1 MVRVQL
7 HAAAEKWLKE
17 YIDSFR
23 DEKGSLHPLME
34 VKRTHSL
41 RVRDNASEIASEL
54 GWSGELLD
62 CALTAALLHDTG
74 RFPQFAEWGT
84 YYDGASLDHGDLG
97 EKTLREFFPD
107 EKLATYG
114 RWEDILLAVRLH
126 NKKELPAGIAATAAP
141 LVRIVRDSD
150 KLDVFRLV
158 RMHVEEERINELLP
172 RIIPSGGYSE
182 ALVREV
188 STEKRASYSNV
199 RSLSDFLLVQL
210 SWVFDLNFAP
220 SFRMLRGDGVLSW
233 MERVLPPDESV
244 NAFIRSA
251 LRHAMLGE
259 SA

>member
-1 MVRVQL
+1 MHVQL
-7 HAAAEKWLKE
+7 HGTAEKWLKE

-23 DEKGSLHPLME
+23 DENGGLHPLME

-41 RVRDNASEIASEL
+41 RVRDNASQIASEL
-54 GWSGELLD
+54 GWSGEQLD

-97 EKTLREFFPD
+97 EKTLRKHFPD
-107 EKLATYG
+107 EKVATYG

-126 NKKELPAGIAATAAP
+126 NKKELPAGIAPAAAP
-141 LVRIVRDSD
+141 LVQIVRDSD

-158 RMHVEEERINELLP
+158 RMHVEEDRINELLP
-172 RIIPSGGYSE
+172 RIILSGGYSE

-188 STEKRASYSNV
+188 SSERRASYSNV

-210 SWVFDLNFAP
+210 SWVFDLNYAP
-220 SFRMLRGDGVLSW
+220 SFRMLRRDGVLSW
-233 MERVLPPDESV
+233 MERVLPQDASV
-244 NAFIRSA
+244 NGFIQSA
-251 LRHAMLGE
+251 LHHALLGE

>member
-1 MVRVQL
+1 MRVQL
-7 HAAAEKWLKE
+7 HGTAEKWLKE

-23 DEKGSLHPLME
+23 DENGGLHPLME

-41 RVRDNASEIASEL
+41 RVRDNASQIASEL
-54 GWSGELLD
+54 GWSGEQLD

-97 EKTLREFFPD
+97 EKTLMEHFPD
-107 EKLATYG
+107 EKVATYG

-126 NKKELPAGIAATAAP
+126 NKKELPAGITPAAAP
-141 LVRIVRDSD
+141 LVQIVRDSD

-158 RMHVEEERINELLP
+158 RMHVEEDRINELLP

-188 STEKRASYSNV
+188 SSERRASYSNV

-210 SWVFDLNFAP
+210 SWVFDLNYAP
-220 SFRMLRGDGVLSW
+220 SFRMLRRDGVLSW
-233 MERVLPPDESV
+233 MERVLPQDASV
-244 NAFIRSA
+244 NGFIQSA
-251 LRHAMLGE
+251 LHHALLGE